1 MVISNPDNIS
11 QQELRHFVNEA
22 KEGEKFDIEINYNIL
37 KQVSSQLYNNP
48 RRAIEELVCNSYDA
62 AATKCYLSTPKDNQD
77 CLQVL
82 DNGVSMDE
90 EGLQNL
96 WEVAGGTKNQK
107 AERGEER
114 TISKGEVVSRR
125 QIGRFGVG
133 KLAAYAL
140 GNELIH
146 VATKNGT
153 TRIISVSKD
162 NIRGKSSGNPP
173 KAQIYE
179 MGEEEAKE
187 YLGSYL
193 NDIPDPWDKDW
204 ESWTLAIVDDI
215 DADAAGDSLKPQ
227 YLNKM
232 IRTSIPR
239 GSKFTVFKNKDQIN
253 SPNFPEEE
261 YSRIENLAE
270 NDQAIERLKND
281 LLDFWTAQERFENKD
296 EVPEELYQVET
307 DTIEPYENEGE
318 QKAVIVPKLGPVI
331 AEAVIFEEMI
341 RNRKLNDRNLHDHG
355 FKVKVRGKMLNRGDP
370 KFGTPDKTFQWWHR
384 FRGEFEIPEL
394 DENILVQ
401 RDTVKEGLKPKLARK
416 VMQSVYNELSS
427 RARDSK
433 EDQEYD
439 PGEFSKRFSKRAP
452 NRSTQALQG
461 LAQHKDEEYPED
473 GWNNIQMNFSDRSA
487 EHRAVDFEGDAITVN
502 KQHPFFQNL
511 KGEGAGESVVQ
522 AVGEGLTGNLLGAGY
537 LSFKETPDHIVEE
550 ILELSDNTLRAAA
563 DYLED
568 PVKHIK
574 EDLKE
579 KSHVGD
585 TPFEEAVVEALRYT
599 GIRTDHLG
607 NSGDSDL
614 IITFDRAGEE
624 PYKVSV
630 EVKGKGEGKV
640 DHQQAKKATIVEHRK
655 HDDCDHAVL
664 IAREFQ
670 TNGQGDDESKLIRQ
684 FEESD
689 KLSLLSLEGLYDVL
703 DKHAEKGVDHG
714 TLKSVLTNQK
724 HPSEHDNIVE
734 DSWENTPVTENKT
747 EVILKAAW
755 DICVDENSSKPS
767 ILMIRERLRGEHD
780 IEEDD
785 IRAVMRM
792 AQSSTH
798 LVTYD
803 EDTDKY
809 QLMQTADEVLDKL
822 V

>member
-1 MVISNPDNIS
+1 MVISDPDDLS
-11 QQELRHFVNEA
+11 QQELRRFVNDA
-22 KEGEKFDIEINYNIL
+22 KEGEEFDIEINYNIL

-62 AATKCYLSTPKDNQD
+62 AATECYLSTPKDNQD

-90 EGLQNL
+90 NGLQNL

-107 AERGEER
+107 AEDGQER
-114 TISKGEVVSRR
+114 IISNGDVVGRR

-146 VATKNGT
+146 VATKDGT

-162 NIRGKSSGNPP
+162 NIRGRSSGNPP

-179 MGEEEAKE
+179 MSEEEAKE
-187 YLGSYL
+187 HLGSYL
-193 NDIPDPWDKDW
+193 NDIPDPWEKDW
-204 ESWTLAIVDDI
+204 DSWTLAIVDDV
-215 DADAAGDSLKPQ
+215 DSEAAGDSLKPQ

-239 GSKFTVFKNKDQIN
+239 GSKFTVFKNQDEIS
-253 SPNFPEEE
+253 SPEFPDEELA
-261 YSRIENLAE
+261 RIENLAE
-270 NDQAIERLKND
+270 DEDAIERVKNNI
-281 LLDFWTAQERFENKD
+281 LDFWAAQDRFDNKD
-296 EVPEELYQVET
+296 QVPEDLYQLKVET
-307 DTIEPYENEGE
+307 VEPYENEE
-318 QKAVIVPKLGPVI
+318 EKKAVIVPKLGPVI
-331 AEAVIFEEMI
+331 AEAVIFDEMI

-355 FKVKVRGKMLNRGDP
+355 FKLKVRGKMLNRGDP
-370 KFGTPDKTFQWWHR
+370 KFGTPDKTFEWWHR
-384 FRGEFEIPEL
+384 FRGEFEIPKL

-416 VMQSVYNELSS
+416 IMQSVYNELST
-427 RARDSK
+427 RARK
-433 EDQEYD
+433 NREDQEYD
-439 PGEFSKRFSKRAP
+439 PGEFSKRFSKRSP
-452 NRSTQALQG
+452 MRSTQALQG
-461 LAQHKDEEYPED
+461 LAQHQGEEYPEN
-473 GWNNIQMNFSDRSA
+473 GWEDIQMTFSDRSSD
-487 EHRAVDFEGDAITVN
+487 HRAVEFEDGSITVN

-511 KGEGAGESVVQ
+511 KGEGANDSVVQ

-579 KSHVGD
+579 KSHIGD

-599 GIRTDHLG
+599 GIKAKHLG
-607 NSGDSDL
+607 DSGDSDL
-614 IITFDRAGEE
+614 IITFDKAGEE
-624 PYKVSV
+624 PYKISV

-640 DHQQAKKATIVEHRK
+640 DHQEAKRGTILEHK
-655 HDDCDHAVL
+655 DQDDCDHALL

-670 TNGQGDDESKLIRQ
+670 TNGQGDEDSKLIRQ
-684 FEESD
+684 FEARD
-689 KLSLLSLEGLYDVL
+689 DLSLLNLEGLHNIL
-703 DKHAEKGVDHG
+703 DKHAEKGLDHG
-714 TLKSVLTNQK
+714 TLKAVLTNQE
-724 HPSEHDNIVE
+724 HPDEHHNIVE
-734 DSWENTPVTENKT
+734 ESWETLPVTENKT
-747 EVILKAAW
+747 EVVLKAAR

-767 ILMIRERLRGEHD
+767 VLMVRERLRGDYD

-785 IRAVMRM
+785 IRAVLRL

-809 QLMQTADEVLDKL
+809 QIMQTAEQVLDNL